1 MNGKKAHLNGKS
13 LKIIFFGTSAFGL
26 PSLKILS
33 ENYDI
38 LKVFTNN
45 SKPAGRGK
53 GIKKTLI
60 HEFAETL
67 GLKIHT
73 TEKPLAEDLPE
84 EFDVGIVIAY
94 GSIISKAVLEKAKF
108 GFLNLHPSSLPI
120 FRGAAPIERTLEAG
134 FSETKVCIIKMTPKL
149 DDGDIVISENY
160 KILSED
166 NSIMLHS
173 KFSEIGAKILP
184 LAIQKIVSCD
194 SENFI
199 KQDDNLATYAKKIR
213 KEELFCHSKTDLN
226 SMEILNKI
234 RAFASYGH
242 IFILHQDVRIKII
255 QAVISE
261 KRLTDLDIK
270 TSDGFI
276 SPVLIKPE
284 GKKEMLIND
293 YLNQFK

>member
-13 LKIIFFGTSAFGL
+13 LRIVFFGTSAFGL
-26 PSLKILS
+26 PSLQMLS

-38 LKVFTNN
+38 LQVFTNN
-45 SKPAGRGK
+45 PKPAGRGK
-53 GIKKTLI
+53 GLKKTSI

-67 GLKIHT
+67 DLKIHT
-73 TEKPLAEDLPE
+73 TEKPMTQDLLE

-108 GFLNLHPSSLPI
+108 GFLNLHPSNLPI

-134 FSETKVCIIKMTPKL
+134 FTETKICIIKMTPKL
-149 DDGDIVISENY
+149 DDGDIVVSENY
-160 KILSED
+160 SILLED
-166 NSIMLHS
+166 NSITLHS
-173 KFSEIGAKILP
+173 KFAEIGAKILP

-194 SENFI
+194 DENFI
-199 KQDDNLATYAKKIR
+199 KQNDALATYAKKIT
-213 KEELFCHSKTDLN
+213 KEELFCNSVTDLN
-226 SMEILNKI
+226 STEVLNKI
-234 RAFASYGH
+234 RAFASYGYV
-242 IFILHQDVRIKII
+242 FILHKEVRIKIL
-255 QAVISE
+255 QAIISE
-261 KRLTDLDIK
+261 KRLTDLDVK